1 MFSGRRSPLRRI
13 AAVLPLAF
21 VLLSCSRDP
30 RRFVEGGNRYFQ
42 KGQYSQ
48 ARLMYLSALKRDPK
62 YADAYYR
69 LALAEIRLAAL
80 DKTVIYLRRA
90 VELLPEGSEK
100 DDARIMLADIYLGY
114 LEHNAFQKQAATET
128 DDLAGAILKR
138 NPDSY
143 DGHRIKGTIALI
155 RLRDLAG
162 RLPVEARNE
171 AVFAAAELQ
180 TANRIRPYQSEV
192 VVPLAGSLEALGR
205 AGEAEDLL
213 RQTIDHNQAS
223 LEPYRALRAFYVR
236 ARRFDDAR
244 KVLDLAV
251 QRNPNEYALLVD
263 LAAYYWASGKPKEAA
278 GIIEGMTARV
288 KEFPNAFEVAGDFYL
303 ARGQGR
309 DAVRQYEKGAAAFPS
324 DKLKY
329 QSRMA
334 AILLQGRQW
343 DEARRVNDA
352 ILKEHPKDVDALARN
367 AALLFETGDI
377 KGSMTQL
384 EAVLRL
390 SPNSPEAHYN
400 LGRALMASKQP
411 ERARFQFTETIRAA
425 PGHVAARLELA
436 QIELDSA
443 EYGKAVAA
451 ADAALGYQPRSR
463 MARLIRAVGLRGM
476 KKYPE
481 ARAEL
486 DSLLAE
492 NPDNPDVLYHL
503 AMLDGL
509 LGKWKEAEDGYR
521 KSYEANPANVRG
533 LVALATSMMARNQTD
548 QALKVLRTEVN
559 KAPERND
566 LRFMAA
572 TFATRAGRLDQA
584 IPELEGLLVKLPPGS
599 PPVSEVQTLLAEC
612 YLRSKDFQKA
622 LEHIEV
628 ARKLQ
633 PDNPMVLHYAGL
645 TYDNLGRRAE
655 AQKFYEAS
663 LKQNADDGVILNNL
677 AYLIVEN
684 GGDPD
689 LALTYAQ
696 RARLKMPHEP
706 GFADTVGLIYLKKNL
721 TDHAIEIFE
730 DLVRQKPEEAVF
742 HRHLGE
748 ALLKKGETA
757 RARKELRTAL
767 ASKPSAEEAAKTK
780 ALLAKAGT

>member
-1 MFSGRRSPLRRI
+1 
-13 AAVLPLAF
+13 
-21 VLLSCSRDP
+21 
-30 RRFVEGGNRYFQ
+30 
-42 KGQYSQ
+42 
-48 ARLMYLSALKRDPK
+48 MYLSALKRDPK

-69 LALAEIRLAAL
+69 LALTEARLGAV
-80 DKTVIYLRRA
+80 DKTVIALRRA
-90 VELLPEGSEK
+90 VELLGEGTEK
-100 DDARIMLADIYLGY
+100 DDARVMLADIYLGY
-114 LEHNAFQKQAATET
+114 LEHNSFQKQAATET
-128 DDLAGAILKR
+128 DHLADDLLKR
-138 NPDSY
+138 NADSY
-143 DGHRIKGTIALI
+143 DGHRIKGTVALI
-155 RLRDLAG
+155 RLRELAG
-162 RLPVEARNE
+162 KLPVEARNE

-180 TANRIRPYQSEV
+180 IANRIRPYQSEV

-205 AGEAEDLL
+205 SVEAEDLL
-213 RQTIDHNQAS
+213 RQTIDHNQNS

-236 ARRFDDAR
+236 ARRLDDA
-244 KVLDLAV
+244 KKILDLAV

-263 LAAYYWASGKPKEAA
+263 LAAYHWATGKPKEAA
-278 GIIEGMTARV
+278 AIIEGMTARV

-309 DAVRQYEKGAAAFPS
+309 EAVRQYEKGAAAFPA

-334 AILLQGRQW
+334 GVLLQGRQW
-343 DEARRVNDA
+343 DEAKRVNDA

-367 AALLFETGDI
+367 AALLFETGNV
-377 KGSMTQL
+377 KGSVAQL
-384 EAVLRL
+384 EGVLRI
-390 SPNSPEAHYN
+390 SPNNAEAHYN
-400 LGRALMASKQP
+400 LGRALVASKQP
-411 ERARFQFTETIRAA
+411 ERARFQFSEAVRATPA
-425 PGHVAARLELA
+425 HIAARLELA

-451 ADAALGYQPRSR
+451 AEVALGYQPRNR

-492 NPDNPDVLYHL
+492 NPNNPDVLYHL

-509 LGKWKEAEDGYR
+509 LGKWKEAENGYR
-521 KSYEANPANVRG
+521 RSYEANPANVRG

-548 QALKVLRTEVN
+548 QALGLLRAEVN

-572 TFATRAGRLDQA
+572 SFATRAGRLDQA

-599 PPVSEVQTLLAEC
+599 KPVSEVQTLLAEC

-622 LEHIEV
+622 FEHIEV

-721 TDHAIEIFE
+721 VDSAIEIFE

-757 RARKELRTAL
+757 RARKELRIAL
-767 ASKPSAEEAAKTK
+767 ASKPSAEEAAKVK
-780 ALLAKAGT
+780 ELLAKAGT